1 MKKITLSEKQRWLL
15 SLIKKDRNLLSL
27 IFILGLAGGA
37 LGLSMAVFS
46 QQLIDKIIPSQDTY
60 YFLQAIAV
68 LVVLL
73 LLRLLIGYLQAYVSS
88 LHGRSFNLHLI
99 DSFFSKMI
107 FLPKSF
113 FDSNKTGTL
122 ITRMHD
128 SSAIQTT
135 VIFVTNSLILNLFN
149 LIISAAFLFQ
159 YSSLIGFTSLFAFP
173 LFIASSIFFKNVM
186 RHRLQ
191 AMYVANGENESN
203 YIASIQ
209 NIDLIKTHNKQAHYI
224 QQNAQKYGNSLEK
237 SFQSNLTGINFSATS
252 DAIGTLSY
260 ILILGIAAY
269 QALIGHM
276 TIGEFS
282 ATIAVATG
290 MLGPMSI
297 LGNALMHLQDARVA
311 IDRMYE
317 VMSSKSEFQMD
328 EDRQKETPPQ
338 VNSIELR
345 NISFSYDINTPL
357 LDNIS
362 FSAVRGEMLCLFGRN
377 GAGKSTLLNL
387 LVALYRPIQGEIL
400 VNGKPITD
408 FSIMG
413 LRQRIAMV
421 SQQTKLFDGP
431 LLNNICMSNDNM
443 DLERATKLLHE
454 KGFAPFINRIQGA
467 FNAQLSEDGNNL
479 SGGQKQIIALARA
492 LFKNPDV
499 LLVDEATAALD
510 SESEDFV
517 IKILR
522 DFSNANGIVIM
533 VSHRLKPTTACSRI
547 VVIDNHS
554 VQLVGNHHA
563 LMQTDNFY
571 SARYKSALDNTADE
585 NSLENNYN

>member
-1 MKKITLSEKQRWLL
+1 MKRINLSEKQRWLL
-15 SLIKKDRNLLSL
+15 SLIKQDRNLLL
-27 IFILGLAGGA
+27 VTLVLGLLGGA

-46 QQLIDKIIPSQDTY
+46 QQLIDKIIPSQDTH

-73 LLRLLIGYLQAYVSS
+73 LLRLLVTYLQGYVSS
-88 LHGRSFNLHLI
+88 LHGRRFNLRLI
-99 DSFFSKMI
+99 DSFFTKMI
-107 FLPKSF
+107 FLPKAF

-128 SSAIQTT
+128 SGAIQTT
-135 VIFVTNSLILNLFN
+135 VLFVTNSLILNLLN
-149 LIISAAFLFQ
+149 LIISAAFLFH
-159 YSSLIGFTSLFAFP
+159 YSSIIGFTSLFAFP
-173 LFIASSIFFKNVM
+173 LFFVSSIFFKNIM

-191 AMYVANGENESN
+191 AMYIANGENESN

-224 QQNAQKYGNSLEK
+224 RQNARKYGNSLEK
-237 SFQSNLTGINFSATS
+237 SFQSHLTGINFSTTS

-260 ILILGIAAY
+260 ILILGISAY

-282 ATIAVATG
+282 ATVAVATG

-317 VMSSKSEFQMD
+317 VMSAKSEFQVD
-328 EDRQKETPPQ
+328 EDQQKETPPHIH
-338 VNSIELR
+338 SIELR
-345 NISFSYDINTPL
+345 NISFSYDSDTPL

-362 FSAVRGEMLCLFGRN
+362 FSAARGDMLCLFGRN

-387 LVALYRPIQGEIL
+387 LVALYRPLQGDIL
-400 VNGKPITD
+400 INGKSIAD

-413 LRQRIAMV
+413 LRQRIAIV

-431 LLNNICMSNDNM
+431 LLNNICMSDDSA
-443 DLERATKLLHE
+443 DLERAAGLLHE
-454 KGFAPFINRIQGA
+454 KGFASFINRIQGA

-522 DFSNANGIVIM
+522 DFANAGGIVIM

-547 VVIDNHS
+547 IVIDNHR
-554 VQLVGNHHA
+554 VQLIGNHHT

-571 SARYKSALDNTADE
+571 SARYKSALDNTADDKA
-585 NSLENNYN
+585 LELNPH